1 MAFRSDGAQGNS
13 NSNKKPPKP
22 NKTTS
27 AIPALETK
35 VNREAVQMKCWRK
48 RKVCKI
54 KAEIQ

>member
-13 NSNKKPPKP
+13 NNKKPPKP